1 MPAQVGPRAQ
11 TGTAEASS
19 LNQSSAASLDT
30 DTDIHNCGMCKLVVG
45 DDGIGCDRCSVWFHP
60 SEMCMGLSQTS
71 IHIIAESE
79 DSDAL
84 LYLCTSCR
92 LKPGTGAWTRTK
104 QKRSNGDLDEGQNQL
119 ILQLFQTVKGLCA
132 EVAGL
137 SEKIKTAFSL
147 GSASAGISQQT
158 SSDNRSYS
166 EALAGRQTT
175 RQGQHLRDREAH
187 RVEDVTQL
195 HGPGRDIHS
204 DSQYRTVVR
213 QEVRE
218 LQEREKRRF
227 SLVIR
232 GLSSNTPTGV
242 VAEFEDVTSSVM
254 GTKVTLTEAKKIP
267 NNPDLWRAKIL
278 DPEQR
283 KLVLD
288 RAKHLRGTQYDHIY
302 IRRDLTFVQRM
313 ELRQRRESLAQTT
326 GRIIR
331 PSHHNSEAPSSQGT
345 NSEQRVSDPTHQPD
359 REAETGAGGAQSE
372 RRPVTNGAQEDFS
385 SADGTPAPIQDS
397 SSAPVSTSSVSQ
409 DSQLN

>member
-1 MPAQVGPRAQ
+1 M
-11 TGTAEASS
+11 
-19 LNQSSAASLDT
+19 
-30 DTDIHNCGMCKLVVG
+30 
-45 DDGIGCDRCSVWFHP
+45 
-60 SEMCMGLSQTS
+60 
-71 IHIIAESE
+71 
-79 DSDAL
+79 
-84 LYLCTSCR
+84 
-92 LKPGTGAWTRTK
+92 
-104 QKRSNGDLDEGQNQL
+104 
-119 ILQLFQTVKGLCA
+119 
-132 EVAGL
+132 
-137 SEKIKTAFSL
+137 
-147 GSASAGISQQT
+147 
-158 SSDNRSYS
+158 
-166 EALAGRQTT
+166 
-175 RQGQHLRDREAH
+175 
-187 RVEDVTQL
+187 TQL

-313 ELRQRRESLAQTT
+313 ELKQRRESLAQTT

-345 NSEQRVSDPTHQPD
+345 NSEQSVSDPTCQPD

-372 RRPVTNGAQEDFS
+372 CRPVTNRAREDIS